1 MNEVNSAARPQK
13 KRRSFLWLWILLLL
27 FSFTGGI
34 ILGLKLN
41 TLPMPNDVKNRL
53 YPVLEALIP
62 GSTANRPQEAG
73 PAVTPVPTETPAP
86 TETPD
91 PVSATPAPVE
101 LPAVAVP
108 SAPTPPAET
117 VAPVSTDALTG
128 FEILEPEAL
137 ALEDTAR
144 FETAQPESP
153 RYIGIDA
160 ALDAALQYA
169 KIEKKD
175 ANVTGVYRT
184 KDADGEAVYEVSFT
198 VGELH
203 YEYVLSAVDGEI
215 LSWKVSGLHMEDTE
229 TFGELPQTPAP
240 AETAKHG

>member
-62 GSTANRPQEAG
+62 GSTANRPQEA
-73 PAVTPVPTETPAP
+73 PAATPVPTATPAP
-86 TETPD
+86 TETPA
-91 PVSATPAPVE
+91 PVVTPSPVE
-101 LPAVAVP
+101 LPAVTVP
-108 SAPTPPAET
+108 PMET
-117 VAPVSTDALTG
+117 VSPAVSTPVSTDALTG
-128 FEILEPEAL
+128 FELPETEDL
-137 ALEDTAR
+137 ALEDSAR
-144 FETAQPESP
+144 FEAPASESQK
-153 RYIGIDA
+153 YIGIDA
-160 ALDAALQYA
+160 ALDAALRYA
-169 KIEKKD
+169 EIEKKD

-198 VGELH
+198 VGELS

-215 LSWKVSGLHMEDTE
+215 LSWKISGFHMEDTE
-229 TFGELPQTPAP
+229 TFGELPQAPAP